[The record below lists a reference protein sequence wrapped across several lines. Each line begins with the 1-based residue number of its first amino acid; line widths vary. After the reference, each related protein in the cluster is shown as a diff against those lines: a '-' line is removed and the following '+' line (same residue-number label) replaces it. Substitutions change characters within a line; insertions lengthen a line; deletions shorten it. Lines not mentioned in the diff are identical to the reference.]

1 MREESWE
8 GDCAGKKERNSQNNF
23 RFSLRLYGCKGKTK
37 KKFTVPVNL
46 VPADVK
52 APFEE

>member
-1 MREESWE
+1 MMEKSWK
-8 GDCAGKKERNSQNNF
+8 GDCAGKKTEIPKTISGFHRVCMGV
-23 RFSLRLYGCKGKTK
+23 RGKQ
-37 KKFTVPVNL
+37 KKFTVPVNP